1 MPRRAIDRK
10 TCTICTHAQRHEIEM
25 LRASGVSLDA
35 IASKYPG
42 VHRDAVWRHWTRHV
56 SDDVKAGYLAD
67 IPISEIAER
76 AAKEGGS
83 LLSYLSLVR
92 TAVFQQLMLAG
103 SVNDGHRVAVLAG
116 RATEVLRE
124 IGRVTGELSSI
135 GSLTVH
141 NNSVM
146 FVNSPA
152 FAKLEVML
160 LARLRAYPDALRE
173 VVSGLRELEGE
184 EDTPDVEGSPDGPL
198 LDLKANG
205 GADAFA

>member
-1 MPRRAIDRK
+1 
-10 TCTICTHAQRHEIEM
+10 
-25 LRASGVSLDA
+25 
-35 IASKYPG
+35 
-42 VHRDAVWRHWTRHV
+42 
-56 SDDVKAGYLAD
+56 VKAGYLAD

-103 SVNDGHRVAVLAG
+103 SVNDGHRVAALAG

-124 IGRVTGELSSI
+124 MGRVTGELSSI

-141 NNSVM
+141 NNATV

-160 LARLRAYPDALRE
+160 LDRLRGYPDALRE
-173 VVSGLRELEGE
+173 VVAGLRELEGTDE
-184 EDTPDVEGSPDGPL
+184 PPDGEGPPMITIP
-198 LDLKANG
+198 ATG
-205 GADAFA
+205 GFHADAA